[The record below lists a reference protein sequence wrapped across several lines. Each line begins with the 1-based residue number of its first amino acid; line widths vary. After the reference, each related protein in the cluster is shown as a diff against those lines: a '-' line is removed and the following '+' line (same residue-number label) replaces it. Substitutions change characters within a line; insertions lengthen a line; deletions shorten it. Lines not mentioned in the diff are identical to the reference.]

1 MPNTMEKHRRR
12 YVFHGEVQGVG
23 FRYHAVT
30 IADYL
35 GLTGY
40 VRNNP
45 DGSVTAEV
53 QGTKRDLVD
62 FVDKICNSSGWIDVR
77 DIESEDIPEIP
88 DERSFRIEY

>member
-1 MPNTMEKHRRR
+1 MEKHRRR

-23 FRYHAVT
+23 FRYHAST

-45 DGSVTAEV
+45 DGSVTAEA
-53 QGTKRDLVD
+53 QGTLRDLSS
-62 FVDKICNSSGWIDVR
+62 FVEKICNSSRWIDVR
-77 DIESEDIPEIP
+77 DIESEDIPTIP